1 MKHWRET
8 TEIVNRILALASA
21 GRQAALATV
30 IRIDGSSY
38 RRPGAKFLIEDE
50 GRTLGG
56 VSGGCLEADVREIAL
71 GVMRTGV
78 PKLLHYDTGA
88 DDSTVWGLGLG
99 CNGSVDIFVQP
110 ATVAS
115 TLDVLRE
122 LGARLEQGSA
132 IAISTVIDGPA
143 DVGRM
148 VLLDAVARDAVSRV
162 TTDDSRI
169 VFTEVLQPPPV
180 LIVCGAGDDAR
191 PLVSLASEAGFAVTV
206 VDHRQAFL
214 TAERFPSARRLVVM
228 RPEGDVPELRIDARS
243 LIVIKTH
250 SYAHDRDWLKAC
262 LNSPASYIG
271 LLGPRGRAE
280 EMLGELNAA
289 NDARVFA
296 PVGLSVGAEGPEQI
310 AISVIAELLS
320 VLSRQTPVHLREKRE
335 AIHAF

>member
-8 TEIVNRILALASA
+8 TEIVKRVLALASE

-38 RRPGAKFLIEDE
+38 RRPGAKFLIEDD

-71 GVMRTGV
+71 RVMRTGV

-110 ATVAS
+110 ATVAP
-115 TLDVLRE
+115 TLDVLRG
-122 LGARLEQGSA
+122 LGARLEQRSA

-143 DVGRM
+143 EVGRT
-148 VLLDAVARDAVSRV
+148 VLLDGVARDAVSRV
-162 TTDDSRI
+162 MTDDSRI

-191 PLVSLASEAGFAVTV
+191 PLVSMASEAGFAVTV
-206 VDHRQAFL
+206 VDHRQTFL
-214 TAERFPSARRLVVM
+214 TAERFASARRLLVM
-228 RPEGDVPELRIDARS
+228 RPDGDLGQLRIDAHS
-243 LIVIKTH
+243 LVIIKTH

-262 LNSPASYIG
+262 LNSPAPYIG

-280 EMLGELNAA
+280 EMLGELDAA

-296 PVGLSVGAEGPEQI
+296 PVGLSVGADGPEQI